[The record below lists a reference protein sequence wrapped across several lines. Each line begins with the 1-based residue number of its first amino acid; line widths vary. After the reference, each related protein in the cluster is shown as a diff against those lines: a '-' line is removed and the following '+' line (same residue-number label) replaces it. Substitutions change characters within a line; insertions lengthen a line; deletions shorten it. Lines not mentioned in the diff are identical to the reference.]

1 MTLISHCPGHLWKAG
16 LCLCSKDRTWGQV
29 PDPTFLPSPEAGAG
43 GQEPP
48 VGVPSC
54 FMANR
59 HPPGFTPT
67 AAAHTDL
74 LTEGHLLD
82 MPWKDRT
89 VISINHD
96 VV

>member
-29 PDPTFLPSPEAGAG
+29 PDPTFLPSPEAGEG

-48 VGVPSC
+48 VGVPLC

-67 AAAHTDL
+67 AAAQTDL
-74 LTEGHLLD
+74 HPEGHLLD